1 MVLVRVASITEKDF
15 AAAEDQINFKL
26 WPTFIESKTS
36 DGTSHK
42 YQIIIQNLHFKYAY
56 ENIKI

>member
-1 MVLVRVASITEKDF
+1 MVLVRVKEKDF

-26 WPTFIESKTS
+26 WPTFMFIESKTS

-42 YQIIIQNLHFKYAY
+42 S
-56 ENIKI
+56 

>member
-1 MVLVRVASITEKDF
+1 MVLVRVTAITEKDF

-26 WPTFIESKTS
+26 WPTFMFIESKTS

-42 YQIIIQNLHFKYAY
+42 
-56 ENIKI
+56 